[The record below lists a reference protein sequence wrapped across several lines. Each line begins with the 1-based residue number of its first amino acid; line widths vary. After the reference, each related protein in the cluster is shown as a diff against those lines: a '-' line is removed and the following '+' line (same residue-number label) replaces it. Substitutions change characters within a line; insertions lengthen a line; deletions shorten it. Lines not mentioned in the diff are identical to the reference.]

1 MTDYDRI
8 VSLAHEWHNKHSLNN
23 YTAFTEAVE
32 NVVNQRDALLC
43 ERDMWGPK
51 PETPKPPQYPKWFLV
66 EDFGVERVDDQKYGV
81 IFGRRLNLS
90 TPQSRHAIR
99 AHCTREQAV
108 ERLAQIVRDPVV
120 AWDGYKARVWP
131 TYSGY
136 WGWDASRDKEAVAH
150 GYAPTEPAAR
160 LALAGWLLDNTCTTR
175 KEKP

>member
-1 MTDYDRI
+1 MTTQECIDRLKKAELAI
-8 VSLAHEWHNKHSLNN
+8 ADAIEAFAVHTRGATLAVSDEDWQAIMDW
-23 YTAFTEAVE
+23 AGRRA
-32 NVVNQRDALLC
+32 NQ
-43 ERDMWGPK
+43 
-51 PETPKPPQYPKWFLV
+51 PQYPKWFLV

-81 IFGRRLNLS
+81 IFGRRLSLS

-131 TYSGY
+131 TYSGD

-150 GYAPTEPAAR
+150 CYAPTEPAAR
-160 LALAGWLLDNTCTTR
+160 LALAGWLLDNTLVAK
-175 KEKP
+175 KETP